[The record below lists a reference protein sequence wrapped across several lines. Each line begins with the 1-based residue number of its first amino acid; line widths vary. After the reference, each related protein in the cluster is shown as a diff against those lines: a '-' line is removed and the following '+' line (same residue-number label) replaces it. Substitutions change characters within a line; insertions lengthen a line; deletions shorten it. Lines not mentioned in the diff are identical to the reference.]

1 MKQVKIFALVT
12 FLVMLSGWITPT
24 GVYAQEKIITLRYST
39 MFPPNHRHAVLSE
52 EWCKEVEKRT
62 NGKVKALHFPGA
74 TLTSPQGTYD
84 SIVKGV
90 VDIGLCVLGYTMGK
104 FPLSDV
110 VAYPLGCPSGYA
122 ATKLVNEYHAKF
134 KPAEF
139 NDVKVLY
146 LQANGPG
153 IMHTRKPVNKL
164 EDMKGLK
171 IRTFGP
177 VTAFISNLG
186 AAPVAMPMGDSY
198 DAISRGVVDG
208 IYAPYE
214 ALYGYKLGEVV
225 KYSIENYGS
234 SYSGVQMVAMNKEKW
249 NSLPPD
255 IQKTID
261 VVNLEWIEKQGRMWD
276 EIDKEGKDFALK
288 RGNKIITLSPEE
300 DKKWASKAQPM
311 IDDYIKKMKG
321 KNLPGEEVVKFYREK
336 IKTYKRS

>member
-1 MKQVKIFALVT
+1 MKLSRMLVL
-12 FLVMLSGWITPT
+12 FVGIILSGTCIVTSDAS
-24 GVYAQEKIITLRYST
+24 AQDKPITLRYAT
-39 MFPPNHRHAVLSE
+39 MFPVSHKHAVLSDQ
-52 EWCKEVEKRT
+52 WCKEVEKRT
-62 NGKVKALHFPGA
+62 NGKVQVRHFAGG
-74 TLTSPQGTYD
+74 TLTSPAGTYE

-110 VAYPLGCPSGYA
+110 AAYPLGVPSGYA
-122 ATKLVNEYHAKF
+122 ATKLANEYYAKF

-139 NDVKVLY
+139 DQVKVLY

-153 IMHTRKPVNKL
+153 IMHTSKPVAKL

-186 AAPVAMPMGDSY
+186 AAPVAMPMVDSY

-214 ALYGYKLGEVV
+214 ALSGYKLGEVV

-234 SYSGVQMVAMNKEKW
+234 SYSGVQMVGMNKAKW
-249 NSLPPD
+249 DGLPPD
-255 IQKTID
+255 IQKIIEG
-261 VVNLEWIEKQGRMWD
+261 VNAEWIEKQGKMWD
-276 EIDKEGKDFALK
+276 EIDKQGKDFAVK
-288 RGNKIITLSPEE
+288 RGNKIVTLSPEE
-300 DKKWASKAQPM
+300 EKRWAAKAQPM
-311 IDDYIKKMKG
+311 IDEYIKSMKTKG
-321 KNLPGEEVVKFYREK
+321 LPGEEVVAFYREG
-336 IKTYKRS
+336 IKAYPK

>member
-1 MKQVKIFALVT
+1 MKLSRTISLSVGIILVS
-12 FLVMLSGWITPT
+12 LWVMPLNLL
-24 GVYAQEKIITLRYST
+24 AQDKPITLRYST
-39 MFPPNHRHAVLSE
+39 MFPVSHKHAVLSD

-62 NGKVKALHFPGA
+62 NGRVKAQHFPGG
-74 TLTSPQGTYD
+74 TLTSPPTTYE
-84 SIVKGV
+84 SINKGV
-90 VDIGLCVLGYTMGK
+90 IDIGLCVLGYTMGK

-110 VAYPLGCPSGYA
+110 LAYPLGIPSGYA
-122 ATKLVNEYHAKF
+122 ATKLSNEYYAKF

-153 IMHTRKPVNKL
+153 IMHTTKPVATL
-164 EDMKGLK
+164 DDMKGLK

-214 ALYGYKLGEVV
+214 ALLGWKLGEVV

-234 SYSGVQMVAMNKEKW
+234 SYSGVQMVAMNKAKW
-249 NSLPPD
+249 ESLPPD
-255 IQKTID
+255 IKKTID
-261 VVNLEWIEKQGRMWD
+261 GINAEWIEKQGKMWD
-276 EIDKEGKDFALK
+276 EIDSAGKDFTVK
-288 RGNKIITLSPEE
+288 RGNKIIKLSPEE
-300 DKKWASKAQPM
+300 DKKWAAKAQPM
-311 IDDYIKKMKG
+311 IDEYIQKMKEKG
-321 KNLPGEEVVKFYREK
+321 LPGEEVVKFYSERLK
-336 IKTYKRS
+336 AYQK